1 MEPSEEQVNEALPQ
15 TGLRTSPES
24 VRQEKALCETPG
36 TSRTSTRGSLRF
48 GSLSHHSFFSR
59 HNPHPHRVRHMQGL
73 NGKPVCTVNDDWYGF
88 TPLCPHPLIKSQVS
102 VGGSRWS
109 VFLTPEIG
117 SDRAGPRADQSSSC
131 YFLPFLIFSHLFLVL
146 ALFHLSCLSTELIS
160 ECWREELKDLAT
172 KVSLSAA
179 AETQQ
184 DKREKLTDE
193 EVPRRKTQYSAQSG
207 RIIPASSWGGKKR
220 SSRTSHKRAQRWQTQ
235 SLEGVELK
243 VLELLCQILQTDSLS
258 MVQQWLLLAS
268 DKEKELV
275 QGLLQQAMANSSSLT
290 QQKSGPEL
298 LPLTSEDL
306 PDHVFLSS
314 SVSRRKSSS
323 HLAEPLQDKPERI
336 GEAEVLTLYPE
347 NT

>member
-1 MEPSEEQVNEALPQ
+1 MIDVQKWRSLLPYSRNLTKCMQ
-15 TGLRTSPES
+15 NPDLISIAY
-24 VRQEKALCETPG
+24 EKALCETPG

-117 SDRAGPRADQSSSC
+117 SDRAGPRA
-131 YFLPFLIFSHLFLVL
+131 
-146 ALFHLSCLSTELIS
+146 ELIS

-184 DKREKLTDE
+184 DKRE

-235 SLEGVELK
+235 SLEGV
-243 VLELLCQILQTDSLS
+243 LELLCQILQTDSLS

-268 DKEKELV
+268 DKGEQLPFA
-275 QGLLQQAMANSSSLT
+275 LIDLFISS
-290 QQKSGPEL
+290 
-298 LPLTSEDL
+298 
-306 PDHVFLSS
+306 
-314 SVSRRKSSS
+314 
-323 HLAEPLQDKPERI
+323 
-336 GEAEVLTLYPE
+336 
-347 NT
+347 

>member
-1 MEPSEEQVNEALPQ
+1 METSEEQVNDALPQ
-15 TGLRTSPES
+15 TGLRLSHES

-102 VGGSRWS
+102 FGGSRS
-109 VFLTPEIG
+109 SAFLTPEIA
-117 SDRAGPRADQSSSC
+117 SDRSGPRA
-131 YFLPFLIFSHLFLVL
+131 
-146 ALFHLSCLSTELIS
+146 ALLSES
-160 ECWREELKDLAT
+160 WREELKDLAT

-220 SSRTSHKRAQRWQTQ
+220 SRTSHKRAQRWQTQ
-235 SLEGVELK
+235 TLEGVELK

-268 DKEKELV
+268 DREKELV
-275 QGLLQQAMANSSSLT
+275 QGLLQQAMVDSCSLT
-290 QQKSGPEL
+290 QQTSGSEL

-306 PDHVFLSS
+306 PDHVFLNS
-314 SVSRRKSSS
+314 SVSRRKSKSNP
-323 HLAEPLQDKPERI
+323 EETLQDKPERI
-336 GEAEVLTLYPE
+336 GEAEVLTLCPE

>member
-1 MEPSEEQVNEALPQ
+1 PEHLGYLTFFPSRDY
-15 TGLRTSPES
+15 G
-24 VRQEKALCETPG
+24 TPG

-109 VFLTPEIG
+109 V
-117 SDRAGPRADQSSSC
+117 
-131 YFLPFLIFSHLFLVL
+131 
-146 ALFHLSCLSTELIS
+146 
-160 ECWREELKDLAT
+160 
-172 KVSLSAA
+172 SLN
-179 AETQQ
+179 
-184 DKREKLTDE
+184 KLTDE

-268 DKEKELV
+268 DKGEQLPFA
-275 QGLLQQAMANSSSLT
+275 LIDLFISS
-290 QQKSGPEL
+290 
-298 LPLTSEDL
+298 
-306 PDHVFLSS
+306 
-314 SVSRRKSSS
+314 
-323 HLAEPLQDKPERI
+323 
-336 GEAEVLTLYPE
+336 
-347 NT
+347 

>member
-59 HNPHPHRVRHMQGL
+59 HNPHPHRVRHMQGEPL
-73 NGKPVCTVNDDWYGF
+73 RTHRPVQKHACVCHF
-88 TPLCPHPLIKSQVS
+88 
-102 VGGSRWS
+102 RE
-109 VFLTPEIG
+109 VFLLK
-117 SDRAGPRADQSSSC
+117 R
-131 YFLPFLIFSHLFLVL
+131 FLKS
-146 ALFHLSCLSTELIS
+146 
-160 ECWREELKDLAT
+160 
-172 KVSLSAA
+172 
-179 AETQQ
+179 
-184 DKREKLTDE
+184 KLTDE

-268 DKEKELV
+268 DKGEQLPFALIDLFIKSKIISV
-275 QGLLQQAMANSSSLT
+275 QTWL
-290 QQKSGPEL
+290 
-298 LPLTSEDL
+298 
-306 PDHVFLSS
+306 
-314 SVSRRKSSS
+314 
-323 HLAEPLQDKPERI
+323 
-336 GEAEVLTLYPE
+336 
-347 NT
+347 

>member
-1 MEPSEEQVNEALPQ
+1 METSDEQVNEAPPQ
-15 TGLRTSPES
+15 SGLRLSPES

-73 NGKPVCTVNDDWYGF
+73 NGKLVCTVNDDWYGF

-102 VGGSRWS
+102 GSRS
-109 VFLTPEIG
+109 SAFLTPEIG
-117 SDRAGPRADQSSSC
+117 SDRSGPRA
-131 YFLPFLIFSHLFLVL
+131 
-146 ALFHLSCLSTELIS
+146 ALIS
-160 ECWREELKDLAT
+160 ESWREELKDLAT

-184 DKREKLTDE
+184 DKREKRSDE

-235 SLEGVELK
+235 TLEGVELK

-268 DKEKELV
+268 VREKELV
-275 QGLLQQAMANSSSLT
+275 QGLLQQAMADSSSLT
-290 QQKSGPEL
+290 QQTSGSEL

-306 PDHVFLSS
+306 PDHVFLDS
-314 SVSRRKSSS
+314 SVSCRKSIS
-323 HLAEPLQDKPERI
+323 HPEETLQVKPERF
-336 GEAEVLTLYPE
+336 GEAEVFTLYPE

>member
-1 MEPSEEQVNEALPQ
+1 MCITLMLGRLTFRTEHLECFSFFLPEIMETSDEQVNEAQPTQ
-15 TGLRTSPES
+15 S

-59 HNPHPHRVRHMQGL
+59 HNPHPHRVRHMPGL

-102 VGGSRWS
+102 GSRS
-109 VFLTPEIG
+109 SAFLTPEIG
-117 SDRAGPRADQSSSC
+117 SDRSGPRA
-131 YFLPFLIFSHLFLVL
+131 
-146 ALFHLSCLSTELIS
+146 ALIS
-160 ECWREELKDLAT
+160 ESWREELKDLAT

-184 DKREKLTDE
+184 DKRE

-220 SSRTSHKRAQRWQTQ
+220 SRTSHKRAHAIN
-235 SLEGVELK
+235 ELCFSQ

-268 DKEKELV
+268 DRGLQNINSEFGNINLELQNV
-275 QGLLQQAMANSSSLT
+275 NL
-290 QQKSGPEL
+290 EL
-298 LPLTSEDL
+298 RNKLIIVKYKL
-306 PDHVFLSS
+306 
-314 SVSRRKSSS
+314 
-323 HLAEPLQDKPERI
+323 RI
-336 GEAEVLTLYPE
+336 AKHKLRIAKCKLRIAK
-347 NT
+347 